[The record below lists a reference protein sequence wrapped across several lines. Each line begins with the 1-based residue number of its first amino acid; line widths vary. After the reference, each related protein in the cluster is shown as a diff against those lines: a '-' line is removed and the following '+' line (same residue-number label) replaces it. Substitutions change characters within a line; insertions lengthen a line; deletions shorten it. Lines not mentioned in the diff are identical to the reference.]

1 MSRFADYNIKKITP
15 YVPGE
20 QPRAQK
26 YIKLNTN
33 ENPYPPS
40 PKAIA
45 AAISETYKYNLY
57 PDPECSEL
65 TEKLAEEFSVGIENI
80 FLGNGSDEVLAFIFL
95 GFCEGGVAF
104 PDITYG
110 FYKVY
115 SEIYNRAAEIIPLKD
130 DLSIDYNDYLNIDK
144 AVVIANPNAP
154 TGMVLKIEDI
164 EKILQ
169 CNRNNLIVID
179 EAYVDFGSVSSVC
192 LIEKYDNLVVVGTFS
207 KSRSLAGARIGYAV
221 SSKDVIDDLKKIKF
235 SFNPYSLNRATLA
248 AASASIS
255 DRLYFEKCISK
266 IISTREKFKLKLK
279 EMGYLQT
286 DSKANFVFIKHPYL
300 SGADVYERLRD
311 NGILIRHFGK
321 ERISDYLRITIGS
334 EEDMEVVTRE
344 LSKLVDDRGSL

>member
-1 MSRFADYNIKKITP
+1 MSRFADYNIKNITP

-20 QPRAQK
+20 QPKVQR

-40 PKAIA
+40 PDSIA
-45 AAISETYKYNLY
+45 AAMSETHKYNLY

-65 TEKLAEEFSVGIENI
+65 TQKLAEEFSVGFENI
-80 FLGNGSDEVLAFIFL
+80 LIGNGSDELLAFIFQ

-115 SEIYNRAAEIIPLKD
+115 SELYNRTPEIIPLKED
-130 DLSIDYNDYLNIDK
+130 FSIDCNDYLRLDK
-144 AVVIANPNAP
+144 TIVIANPNAP
-154 TGMVLKIEDI
+154 TGMVLQLDEI

-169 CNRNNLIVID
+169 CNDNNLIVID
-179 EAYVDFGSVSSVC
+179 EAYVDFGAVSSIC
-192 LIEKYDNLVVVGTFS
+192 LVEKYDNLIVVGTFS
-207 KSRSLAGARIGYAV
+207 KSRSLAGARVGYAV
-221 SSKDVIDDLKKIKF
+221 SNRDIIDDLKKIKF

-255 DRLYFEKCISK
+255 DRIYFEECISK
-266 IISTREKFKLKLK
+266 IISTREKFKLNLDK
-279 EMGYLQT
+279 MGYLQT

-300 SGADVYERLRD
+300 SGKDVFERLKKG
-311 NGILIRHFGK
+311 GILVRHFEK
-321 ERISDYLRITIGS
+321 ERIVDYLRITIGND
-334 EEDMEVVTRE
+334 EDMEFVTKA
-344 LSKLVDDRGSL
+344 LSKLVVK

>member
-1 MSRFADYNIKKITP
+1 
-15 YVPGE
+15 
-20 QPRAQK
+20 
-26 YIKLNTN
+26 
-33 ENPYPPS
+33 
-40 PKAIA
+40 
-45 AAISETYKYNLY
+45 
-57 PDPECSEL
+57 
-65 TEKLAEEFSVGIENI
+65 
-80 FLGNGSDEVLAFIFL
+80 
-95 GFCEGGVAF
+95 
-104 PDITYG
+104 TYG

-130 DLSIDYNDYLNIDK
+130 DLSIDYNDYFNIDK
-144 AVVIANPNAP
+144 TIVIANPNAP

-255 DRLYFEKCISK
+255 DRLYFEECISK

-300 SGADVYERLRD
+300 SGGDVYERLRD
-311 NGILIRHFGK
+311 NGVLVRHFGK